1 MNTKQSLAL
10 WGLKWNPFST
20 DVPSEGLVS
29 TKKVE
34 HFCWKVENLVL
45 DGGCAAITGESGVG
59 KSVALRQLAERLGAM
74 RDLTVAEF
82 SRPQSGSADFYRELG
97 SLFGV
102 ELKVS
107 NRWGGFKALRE
118 KWQAHIAAILFRPVL
133 LIDEAQEMQP
143 AVLNELRFLSSVHF
157 DSQMILTTVL
167 AGDDR
172 LNEKLKL
179 PELVPF
185 GKRLK
190 ARLPLEPWSKD
201 ELTILLTESMKRAG
215 APRLMTSEL
224 VATLIEHAL
233 GSPRILMNMANEL
246 LMLGAQQ
253 ELKQLDE
260 KLYLEAFSL
269 DVAPRVKKR
278 QAA

>member
-10 WGLKWNPFST
+10 WGLKWNPFAT
-20 DVPSEGLVS
+20 DVPGEGLVS

-34 HFCWKVENLVL
+34 DFCWKVENLVL
-45 DGGCAAITGESGVG
+45 DGGCASITGESGIG

-82 SRPQSGSADFYRELG
+82 TRPQSGTADFYRELG

-107 NRWGGFKALRE
+107 NRWGGFRALRE
-118 KWQAHIAAILFRPVL
+118 KWQAHIAAILCRPVL

-143 AVLNELRFLSSVHF
+143 AVLNELRLLSSVHF
-157 DSQMILTTVL
+157 DSQTILTTVL

-179 PELVPF
+179 PELIPF

-190 ARLPLEPWSKD
+190 ARLALEPWSKE
-201 ELTILLTESMKRAG
+201 ELTMLLTESMKRAG
-215 APRLMTSEL
+215 APRLMTHEL
-224 VATLIEHAL
+224 VATLVEHAL

-246 LMLGAQQ
+246 LMLGAKR